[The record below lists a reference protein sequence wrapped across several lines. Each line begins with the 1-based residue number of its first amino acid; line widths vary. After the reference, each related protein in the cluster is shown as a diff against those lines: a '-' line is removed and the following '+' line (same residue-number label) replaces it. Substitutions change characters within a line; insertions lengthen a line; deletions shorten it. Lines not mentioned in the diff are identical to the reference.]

1 MKQPRYF
8 TFVKYIFYTQLLNGP
23 VAMVFKQQESNSI
36 YRIGLQVGT
45 IVLSENAKISICSQ
59 HQSLL
64 WTEDEIVGKF
74 NASCTDG

>member
-1 MKQPRYF
+1 MHDYR
-8 TFVKYIFYTQLLNGP
+8 P
-23 VAMVFKQQESNSI
+23 VAMIFTQQESNPI
-36 YRIGLQVGT
+36 YGIGLQVDT
-45 IVLSENAKISICSQ
+45 IALSENAKISICSQ